1 MLKLLIHAGMPKAG
15 STALQAR
22 LKARRPS
29 LRKSGILYPTKT
41 QNHNFLMAGAVPIGS
56 LPRIFRQHYRSDKE
70 ALRRDFD
77 EFWGQILR
85 QIEKTSPE
93 IVVMSGENLW
103 TLEDEAAERLKQ
115 RLETISKDI
124 HVVCYV
130 RRPSDFYL
138 SSAQQKIKASHILP
152 KAAGVKYRRH
162 LEAMAR
168 LGSQLHVHA
177 YARAGFVE
185 GDVCLDFA
193 ERHLGNRDHLA
204 ASPEDLTQN
213 ESLSAEAMA
222 ILQDYRAHAHAE
234 NDTRFTKDTNVLI
247 RELRALS
254 SSDRPSLRPEIR
266 RFVDTSSVDLNW
278 LKDTHGVSFAEIDYG
293 EIRESE
299 PKAVDRVA
307 DICPVDEIR
316 KTALLNSVLQRS
328 LSEHAS
334 GEAKFRTVFKSKAA
348 KE

>member
-56 LPRIFRQHYRSDKE
+56 LPRIFRQHYRNDKA

-77 EFWGQILR
+77 EFWDQILR
-85 QIEKTSPE
+85 QIENTSPE

-103 TLEDEAAERLKQ
+103 TLDDEGAERLRQ
-115 RLETISKDI
+115 RLGTISDDI

-138 SSAQQKIKASHILP
+138 SAAQQKIKASHVLP

-168 LGSQLHVHA
+168 LGAHLHVHA
-177 YARAGFVE
+177 YARGGFIE

-193 ERHLGNRDHLA
+193 ERHLGNREHLA
-204 ASPEDLTQN
+204 ASPEDLSQN

-222 ILQDYRAHAHAE
+222 ILQDYRAHAHSE

-254 SSDRPSLRPEIR
+254 TDRPSLRPEIKQ
-266 RFVDTSSVDLNW
+266 FVDNSSVDLNW
-278 LKDTHGVSFAEIDYG
+278 LRDTYDVVFSDIDYG
-293 EIRESE
+293 QIRESD
-299 PKAVDRVA
+299 PKEVSAVA
-307 DICPVDEIR
+307 DICPVDEIK
-316 KTALLNSVLQRS
+316 KTAILNTVLQRW

-334 GEAKFRTVFKSKAA
+334 GEAKFRTVFKGKAA
-348 KE
+348 KG